1 MKISSLHR
9 EFRHYALAER
19 GLQSRTLVDILAV
32 IRRLAG
38 FCGTED
44 VTALSTPAIRGF
56 LQHGKIE
63 QGWSARTFRLY
74 RQYLKSFYG
83 WCVHAGYIAANPVTA
98 IEKPRLPQNL
108 PRCLSQDEAR
118 RILYAARHAPWRSEL
133 QRSRSEAIVATF
145 LMTGLRRAEL
155 LSLRLMDV
163 HFGSGTLAVRGGKGR
178 KDRTVPLHPKLI
190 PLLRHYLA
198 EKERQRRESE
208 WLFSS
213 MKSEKRL
220 TTKNLYAILRRVSI
234 AADVKFTPHMLR
246 HTFGRELA
254 EADFNIYKLKEVMG
268 HSSVSTTQAYV
279 ALSLRSI
286 KDSFERTRIY

>member
-9 EFRHYALAER
+9 EFRRYALAER
-19 GLQSRTLVDILAV
+19 GLRPRTVGDILAV
-32 IRRLAG
+32 VHRLAS
-38 FCGTED
+38 FSDTEE
-44 VTALSTPAIRGF
+44 VTALSTPAIRAF
-56 LQHGKIE
+56 LQHGKLE
-63 QGWSARTFRLY
+63 KGWSARTFRLY
-74 RQYLKSFYG
+74 RQYLKTFFD
-83 WCVHAGYIAANPVTA
+83 WCLMAGYVAANPVTA
-98 IEKPRLPQNL
+98 IEKPRLPQHL

-133 QRSRSEAIVATF
+133 QRSRSEAVVATF
-145 LMTGLRRAEL
+145 LMTGLRRSEL
-155 LSLRLMDV
+155 LSLRQTDM

-178 KDRTVPLHPKLI
+178 RDRTVPLHPKLF

-198 EKERQRRESE
+198 EKARRHRQSE

-220 TTKNLYAILRRVSI
+220 TNKNLYTILRRVSV
-234 AADVKFTPHMLR
+234 AAGVKFTPHMLR
-246 HTFGRELA
+246 HTFGRELV
-254 EADFNIYKLKEVMG
+254 EADFNIYKLKEIMG

-279 ALSLRSI
+279 ALSPRSI